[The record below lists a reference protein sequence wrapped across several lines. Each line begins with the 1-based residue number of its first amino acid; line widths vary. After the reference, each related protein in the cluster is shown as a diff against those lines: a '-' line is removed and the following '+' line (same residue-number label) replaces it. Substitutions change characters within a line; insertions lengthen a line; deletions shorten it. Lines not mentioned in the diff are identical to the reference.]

1 MLETTEKILKDIRQ
15 LRDDTAGLIIS
26 GQVKDMEHYKFLMGR
41 LDGYKMVESTIRDV
55 LSKGIEDEDF

>member
-15 LRDDTAGLIIS
+15 LRDDTADLIIS
-26 GQVKDMEHYKFLMGR
+26 GQIKDMEHYKFLMGR
-41 LDGYKMVESTIRDV
+41 LDGYKMVESAIRDV

>member
-15 LRDDTAGLIIS
+15 LRDDTADLIIS

-41 LDGYKMVESTIRDV
+41 LDGYKMVESAIRDV

>member
-15 LRDDTAGLIIS
+15 LRDDTVDLIIS
-26 GQVKDMEHYKFLMGR
+26 GQIKDMEHYKFLMGR
-41 LDGYKMVESTIRDV
+41 LDGYKMVESAIRDV

>member
-15 LRDDTAGLIIS
+15 LRDDTADLIIS